1 MTTRRPPRL
10 AVALLTRHVPDSEA
24 LLGDLTE
31 EFQAGRSSLWFWRQV
46 FGAMAIAAINR
57 PREVRP
63 LRLVDEADRSL
74 PLKDRLAPRDRELR
88 PINLSASP
96 LGLVG
101 GLGLVTMAVM
111 VAIVFPEAWLFVV
124 IAVPLGVIC
133 GFVMVT
139 NTRRRVSSSTHRPP
153 RTIQ

>member
-10 AVALLTRHVPDSEA
+10 AVALLTRYVPDSEA

-31 EFQAGRSSLWFWRQV
+31 EYQAGRSSLWFWRQV
-46 FGAMAIAAINR
+46 FGAIAVATKNR

-74 PLKDRLAPRDRELR
+74 PLEARLAPRDRELR

-101 GLGLVTMAVM
+101 GLGLVTMALM

-124 IAVPLGVIC
+124 VAVPLGLIC
-133 GFVMVT
+133 GLVMVAIT
-139 NTRRRVSSSTHRPP
+139 KRRVRTHHPSSLL
-153 RTIQ
+153 

>member
-31 EFQAGRSSLWFWRQV
+31 EYQGGRSRLWFWRQV
-46 FGAMAIAAINR
+46 FGAVAVAAMNR

-74 PLKDRLAPRDRELR
+74 PLKARLAPRDRELR

-96 LGLVG
+96 LGIVG
-101 GLGLVTMAVM
+101 GLGLLAMGVLIAM
-111 VAIVFPEAWLFVV
+111 VLPEAWIFFT
-124 IAVPLGVIC
+124 IAAAFGLVL
-133 GFVMVT
+133 GFVLVAISK
-139 NTRRRVSSSTHRPP
+139 RRARTHQP
-153 RTIQ
+153 TSLL

>member
-46 FGAMAIAAINR
+46 LGAMAVSAMNR

-74 PLKDRLAPRDRELR
+74 PLKARLAPRDRELR

-96 LGLVG
+96 LGIVG
-101 GLGLVTMAVM
+101 GLGLLTMGVLI
-111 VAIVFPEAWLFVV
+111 AIVLPEAWVFFA
-124 IAVPLGVIC
+124 IAAAFGLALGLVLVAIS
-133 GFVMVT
+133 
-139 NTRRRVSSSTHRPP
+139 RRRVRTRQPSSLL
-153 RTIQ
+153 